1 MIEENLEDLLELE
14 EVEQLNKRIKK
25 KVNQTIFKKVFIS
38 LLFFF
43 GCGLG
48 IYGVIEYQE
57 KQEQLA
63 LENYEKAQNYYNA
76 FDKPHTG
83 YGYLFS
89 TLMETSIEMRFPGIS
104 CFDGDY
110 SINSPKKYTN
120 IYRTHL
126 QKISKDKV
134 IGVGPSNLE
143 ITIGRSK
150 RIGIVDED
158 DLLTDHYHLFKS
170 PNQTADEYNYF
181 PTISN
186 DDIQEIIEL
195 PDSCVLDVAISFN
208 QQKTTSEIIS
218 LIHQYPKSLFT
229 WLAVDSSQ
237 RNPTLTDGINI
248 YQNSVSDYE
257 LDLTQQYPHLYF
269 DPNEISKETIEHCYK
284 SQCQFLLDNPDF
296 LNIEGNFFT
305 KDQIQ
310 HKLNQANQMIQE
322 TGELQFIGIY
332 GTIKKADLLDII
344 QHENI
349 IYGDILDI
357 KLSILQK

>member
-1 MIEENLEDLLELE
+1 MNEEKLDELLELE
-14 EVEQLNKRIKK
+14 EDEHFNKRIKK

-48 IYGVIEYQE
+48 IYGVTQYQE

-76 FDKPHTG
+76 FDQPHTG
-83 YGYLFS
+83 YAYLFS

-110 SINSPKKYTN
+110 SINSPKKYTY

-126 QKISKDKV
+126 QKISKDQV
-134 IGVGPSNLE
+134 IGVGASNLE
-143 ITIGRSK
+143 ITIDRSK
-150 RIGIVDED
+150 RTGIHDED
-158 DLLTDHYHLFKS
+158 NLLTDYYHLFKS
-170 PNQTADEYNYF
+170 PTQTADEYNYF

-186 DDIQEIIEL
+186 DDIQEIKEL

-208 QQKTTSEIIS
+208 QEKTTSEIIS
-218 LIHQYPKSLFT
+218 LIQQYPKSLFT
-229 WLAVDSSQ
+229 WLAVDSTQ
-237 RNPTLTDGINI
+237 RNHSLTDGIKI
-248 YQNSVSDYE
+248 YHNSVSDYE
-257 LDLTQQYPHLYF
+257 LNLNKQYPHLYF
-269 DPNEISKETIEHCYK
+269 DPNEISRETIEDSYK

-305 KDQIQ
+305 KEQIQ
-310 HKLNQANQMIQE
+310 HKLNQANQMVQE

-344 QHENI
+344 EQEDI
-349 IYGDILDI
+349 IYGDILDVR
-357 KLSILQK
+357 LSILQK